1 MRSRVRIWWVVGGA
15 AGAAMVL
22 LLGVGATTLAS
33 KAQGIP
39 PSDQAQIRQAIKED
53 ISYRD
58 GRMVTSALAPS
69 FTPPAFP
76 RWVTTAEGARLK
88 QAPAAASLPDTLV
101 GFTTSI
107 DATRMSRKGD
117 DVVVDFTET
126 TMMPRPHPLPEYGY
140 ATQQV
145 ATLVQK
151 DGVWLV
157 DSIAFAPGSGMDG
170 ATCQPGRWAGDC

>member
-15 AGAAMVL
+15 AASVL
-22 LLGVGATTLAS
+22 VLGVGATTIAS
-33 KAQGIP
+33 VAQGIM
-39 PSDQAQIRQAIKED
+39 PSDQAQIRQAITAD
-53 ISYRD
+53 ISYRN

-76 RWVTTAEGARLK
+76 RQVTTAEAARLK
-88 QAPAAASLPDTLV
+88 QAPAAGGYPDTLV
-101 GFTTSI
+101 GFRTSI
-107 DATRMSRKGD
+107 DAPWMTRKGD

-140 ATQQV
+140 ATPQI
-145 ATLVQK
+145 ATLVRK

-170 ATCQPGRWAGDC
+170 ATCKQGNWAGDC

>member
-1 MRSRVRIWWVVGGA
+1 M
-15 AGAAMVL
+15 
-22 LLGVGATTLAS
+22 
-33 KAQGIP
+33 AQGIM
-39 PSDQAQIRQAIKED
+39 PSDQAQIRQAIGAD
-53 ISYRD
+53 IDYRN
-58 GRMVTSALAPS
+58 GRMVTSALASS

-76 RWVTTAEGARLK
+76 QHVTAAEGVRLRR
-88 QAPAAASLPDTLV
+88 APAAGSEPDTFV

-107 DATRMSRKGD
+107 DATGMSRKGD
-117 DVVVDFTET
+117 DVVVEFTET